1 MPLQNN
7 STVQQFKSTFQ
18 HICRLHDRVTVQK
31 TISMGVVDGYVAAFT
46 PLRHDQNGADSL
58 TVLALSLVA
67 WNEQGVLC
75 ESGIVPPSPW
85 IAMHEWS
92 SSEPGQRVTQ
102 R

>member
-7 STVQQFKSTFQ
+7 STVQQ

-31 TISMGVVDGYVAAFT
+31 TISMGVVGGYVAAFT

-75 ESGIVPPSPW
+75 ESGKSSPPPW